1 MNVRILNNKIYFTID
16 GKVLLMLTATA
27 DNIEKCLDLRN
38 KLLLKSKEL
47 KKPIK
52 QLALGELVG

>member
-52 QLALGELVG
+52 QLALSELVW

>member
-52 QLALGELVG
+52 QLALSELVG